1 MKRWRQYLTSAGA
14 TIAVFL
20 MVSLAFAAPG
30 EVPEEASDKAK
41 EVQSAKEEKTKE
53 PKSTETV
60 EAEVEGEGDDVANH
74 GHCVSYW
81 VHESKEEGLKGRAGG
96 QFISSIAKVEEA
108 VSMKVGEG
116 DDPDS
121 ATCDF
126 RDELDQAKADAEAAG
141 TTSRGQGKA
150 KANGKAKDGSEE
162 GS

>member
-60 EAEVEGEGDDVANH
+60 ENEVETEVEGEGDDVVNH
-74 GHCVSYW
+74 GRCVSYW
-81 VHESKEEGLKGRAGG
+81 ARESRKQGLTGRARG
-96 QFISSIAKVEEA
+96 QFISSIAQDETA
-108 VSMKVGEG
+108 VSKKVGEDG
-116 DDPDS
+116 PDP
-121 ATCDF
+121 TCDF
-126 RDELDQAKADAEAAG
+126 QDELDQAKADAGASTA
-141 TTSRGQGKA
+141 RGKG
-150 KANGKAKDGSEE
+150 NGKAKGGPAAGS
-162 GS
+162 

>member
-53 PKSTETV
+53 PKATDTV
-60 EAEVEGEGDDVANH
+60 EAQVEGEGEDTVNH

-81 VHESKEEGLKGRAGG
+81 AHKSKEDGLRGRDRG
-96 QFISSIAKVEEA
+96 QFISSIAQNKEAVSKKVEE
-108 VSMKVGEG
+108 GG
-116 DDPDS
+116 TPDG
-121 ATCDF
+121 TCNF
-126 RDELDQAKADAEAAG
+126 QGQLDQAKADSTQASTAKN
-141 TTSRGQGKA
+141 RGKGKAKGKA
-150 KANGKAKDGSEE
+150 KAATEE